1 MNLPKLFEDRMRKL
15 LGEEYEAYLKCY
27 EKPHFGGVRVNTLKA
42 TPEEFED
49 ICPFSIKRIPW
60 VSNGYY
66 YDTQEQPAKHP
77 YYYGGLYYI
86 QEPSA
91 MTPASLL
98 PIQPGDKVLDVCAAP
113 GGKSTELGARLQGEG
128 ILVSNDISNSR
139 AKALLKNIELFG
151 IRNAL
156 VLSEAPNKLVDYFE
170 GYFDKILIDAPCSGE
185 GMFRKSP
192 AIMKNW
198 EQYGVDY
205 YNKLQKEIIL
215 FAAKML
221 KPGGFMLYSTCTF
234 SPEEN
239 EGTIAYLMEQCPE
252 FHVVE
257 AIPGEEWQKEY
268 SLSYEGFDQ
277 GKPHWLDEL
286 ANPPQISPEHREELK
301 NCIRLW
307 PHRIDGEGHFIT
319 LLHKRKEEASD
330 IARMPSS
337 FEKEMKPNK
346 AGRNTGSPSLQNSL
360 GKNKSIISDE
370 ALEFIKELN
379 FPVKEELLHVHE
391 DRLYLLPEGLPD
403 LKGLRIMRQGLL
415 LGEMKKQ
422 RFEPSQALA
431 CALTTKDY
439 DKQLRFKVDD
449 PNIIRYLKCE
459 SIELEQELEDG
470 WYLVCVEN
478 FPLGWL
484 KAAKHSYKNKYLPGW
499 RWI

>member
-15 LGEEYEAYLKCY
+15 LGQEFEEYLTCY
-27 EKPHFGGVRVNTLKA
+27 NKPHFGGLRINTLK
-42 TPEEFED
+42 TSPEEFEC

-60 VSNGYY
+60 VRGGYY

-77 YYYGGLYYI
+77 YYYGGVYYI

-98 PIQPGDKVLDVCAAP
+98 PIERGEKVLDICAAP
-113 GGKSTELGARLQGEG
+113 GGKSTELGAKLAGEG

-156 VLSEAPNKLVDYFE
+156 VLSEAPNKLADYFPE
-170 GYFDKILIDAPCSGE
+170 YFDKILIDAPCSGE

-221 KPGGFMLYSTCTF
+221 KPGGMMLYSTCTF

-239 EGTIAYLMEQCPE
+239 EGTISFLLRACPE
-252 FHVVE
+252 FEVISPLSDPKQQHE
-257 AIPGEEWQKEY
+257 AGI
-268 SLSYEGFDQ
+268 SYAGFDC
-277 GKPHWLDEL
+277 GKPEWLSQLLKQQALETGRLDEL
-286 ANPPQISPEHREELK
+286 RH
-301 NCIRLW
+301 CVRLW

-319 LLHKRKEEASD
+319 LLRKRVVDTEKKRTLLSTDRYPSGRSAAILKGRTEISEEA
-330 IARMPSS
+330 M
-337 FEKEMKPNK
+337 
-346 AGRNTGSPSLQNSL
+346 
-360 GKNKSIISDE
+360 
-370 ALEFIKELN
+370 EFIRSLKL
-379 FPVKEELLHVHE
+379 PVKPELLHVHE
-391 DRLYLLPEGLPD
+391 DRIYLLPEGLPQ
-403 LKGLRIMRQGLL
+403 LKGLRILRQGLL

-431 CALTTKDY
+431 CALTVKDY
-439 DKQLRFKVDD
+439 DKLLRLKEED
-449 PNIIRYLKCE
+449 PNVIRYLKCE
-459 SIELEQELEDG
+459 AIEPEGIQEDG
-470 WYLVCVEN
+470 WYLVCVGD

-484 KAAKHSYKNKYLPGW
+484 KAAKNQYRNKYLPGW
-499 RWI
+499 RWV